1 MAAPHRD
8 HAPTRAPL
16 GVGAVL
22 RRRWPILAGTA
33 VVAVLLLT
41 GLLDEFSE
49 GLVVAALIYWV
60 WGAVRGQ
67 LWRPGWFTLETAG
80 VLAFGA
86 VMVLALSL
94 PEPHDA
100 HVLATGWVGHT
111 AWDLAHYRADRIVPR
126 WWAESCAVA
135 DILVAAALLLLL

>member
-8 HAPTRAPL
+8 AVPGSAPL

-22 RRRWPILAGTA
+22 RRRWAALAGTA
-33 VVAVLLLT
+33 VVALLWAT
-41 GLLDEFSE
+41 GLLEDFSE
-49 GLVVAALIYWV
+49 GLVVAAIIYWV

-80 VLAFGA
+80 VLGFGA
-86 VMVLALSL
+86 VMLAALSL
-94 PEPHDA
+94 EPPHDA
-100 HVLATGWVGHT
+100 HLLAAGWAGHT
-111 AWDLAHYRADRIVPR
+111 VWDLAHYRANRIVPR

-135 DILVAAALLLLL
+135 DLLIAAALLLLL

>member
-1 MAAPHRD
+1 MAAPQGD

-22 RRRWPILAGTA
+22 SRRWPTLAGTA
-33 VVAVLLLT
+33 VVALLWAT
-41 GLLDEFSE
+41 GLLEDFAE
-49 GLVVAALIYWV
+49 GLVVAALVYWV

-80 VLAFGA
+80 VLGFGA

-94 PEPHDA
+94 PGPHDA
-100 HVLATGWVGHT
+100 HVLAAGWVGHT

-135 DILVAAALLLLL
+135 DVLIAVALLFLL